1 MEKPLTLQNGSGHI
15 LIPSSVPSVHI
26 MRAIPREKDKDGEG
40 RATFTEE
47 HLFSSDETAH
57 VRDRCVLV
65 GFPKRVGTVT
75 SIWQQP

>member
-1 MEKPLTLQNGSGHI
+1 
-15 LIPSSVPSVHI
+15 
-26 MRAIPREKDKDGEG
+26 MRALPREKNKDGEG
-40 RATFTEE
+40 RATFYAE